1 MKLEYTEK
9 CHITFPSDKGTA
21 HILTEL
27 AHIQG
32 ITQQQLLQQICQAYI
47 EEKMGD
53 IITKIP
59 SNILEE
65 ILKSQG

>member
-1 MKLEYTEK
+1 MNIEFTEK

-21 HILTEL
+21 HVLTEL

-32 ITQQQLLQQICQAYI
+32 MTQPQLLQQICQIYI
-47 EEKMGD
+47 EEKMVD

-59 SNILEE
+59 QEMLDE
-65 ILKSQG
+65 ILKQK